1 MYNSKISIIFVSTK
15 QRNGINLKKEVVM
28 TIVLKKYE
36 LGNVWCE
43 QYMEKDFIAP
53 LWRYGYT
60 KDGKKSIV
68 KTHLLSKP
76 NLKKISERL

>member
-1 MYNSKISIIFVSTK
+1 
-15 QRNGINLKKEVVM
+15 M